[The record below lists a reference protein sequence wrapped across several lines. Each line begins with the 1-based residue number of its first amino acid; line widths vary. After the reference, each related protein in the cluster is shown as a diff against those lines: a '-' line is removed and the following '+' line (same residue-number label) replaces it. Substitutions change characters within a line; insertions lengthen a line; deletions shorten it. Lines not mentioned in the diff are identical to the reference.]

1 MIDAD
6 ASAERRARSRKAAE
20 APADKCVMPPAS
32 GIPAAD
38 AGVSEPPA
46 YRQWL
51 GAGGAGAMPSLDE
64 LAELS
69 QHLQALRG
77 ETDVRLSEL
86 ATERGSG
93 RAKAGAPLT
102 SARVAQLRGRASRR
116 SANLSDS
123 GHSEGSPLSSDA
135 DWELDDAGA
144 VPQRAGVHRTYGR
157 DRQRHG
163 KTAAAAPTKVEEPSS
178 SELDDLDSSE
188 DDASATFV
196 PPKAADAKSGAAQGP
211 AQGRTSL
218 GVRLKVNPAALQA
231 KVRARPGKSG

>member
-1 MIDAD
+1 
-6 ASAERRARSRKAAE
+6 
-20 APADKCVMPPAS
+20 
-32 GIPAAD
+32 
-38 AGVSEPPA
+38 
-46 YRQWL
+46 
-51 GAGGAGAMPSLDE
+51 MPSLDE

-135 DWELDDAGA
+135 DWELDDAHA
-144 VPQRAGVHRTYGR
+144 APQRAGVHRTYGR
-157 DRQRHG
+157 GRQRHG
-163 KTAAAAPTKVEEPSS
+163 KAAAAAPTKVEEPSS

-211 AQGRTSL
+211 SQGRTSL
-218 GVRLKVNPAALQA
+218 GVKLKVNPAASQA
-231 KVRARPGKSG
+231 KVRARPGRSG

>member
-1 MIDAD
+1 MTDAV
-6 ASAERRARSRKAAE
+6 AAAERRARSPEAAE

-46 YRQWL
+46 YRRWL
-51 GAGGAGAMPSLDE
+51 SAGGAGAMPSLDE

-123 GHSEGSPLSSDA
+123 GHSEASPLSSDA

-144 VPQRAGVHRTYGR
+144 APQRGGVHRTYGR
-157 DRQRHG
+157 GRQRHG
-163 KTAAAAPTKVEEPSS
+163 KAAAAPTKVEEPSS

-196 PPKAADAKSGAAQGP
+196 PPKAADAKSGTAQGP

-218 GVRLKVNPAALQA
+218 GVKLKVNPAASQA
-231 KVRARPGKSG
+231 KVRARPGRSS

>member
-1 MIDAD
+1 MTHSVA
-6 ASAERRARSRKAAE
+6 AAERRARSPEAAE

-46 YRQWL
+46 YRRWL
-51 GAGGAGAMPSLDE
+51 GAGGVGAMPSLDE

-135 DWELDDAGA
+135 DWELDDAHA
-144 VPQRAGVHRTYGR
+144 APQRAGVHRTYGR
-157 DRQRHG
+157 GRQRHG
-163 KTAAAAPTKVEEPSS
+163 KAAAAPTKVEEPSS

-218 GVRLKVNPAALQA
+218 GVKLRVNPAASQA
-231 KVRARPGKSG
+231 KVRARPGRSG